1 MAEGMTL
8 DRHTREAIVHWLR
21 GLAVVLLLAV
31 FLGPILWI
39 ILTAFKP
46 LSAVYSMSLAFE
58 PTLDNFREV
67 FKKPF
72 YLGDRILN
80 SVVISF
86 FTVLIGVPVA
96 LAAAYSFS
104 RFSMKFKKSLF
115 LGVLATQFVPPMVVV
130 LPFFLMFR
138 QLHLLDTWTGMIW
151 INLSIVLP
159 FAIWM
164 LKGFVDTIPVE
175 MEEAA
180 MVDGATRLPR
190 DLGHR
195 AASLDPGLFIAAIF
209 CFIFSWN
216 DFLYALILTKKEAV
230 TLPVTLS
237 AFYTEEGDRWE
248 LMAATGT
255 FILLPMFAVS
265 YFIQRHFRAW
275 SYPGR
280 ASVTLTVSAQ
290 VPRRRDRS
298 QKWKQN

>member
-1 MAEGMTL
+1 MTL

-21 GLAVVLLLAV
+21 GLAIVLLLAV

-104 RFSMKFKKSLF
+104 RFPMKFKKSLF
-115 LGVLATQFVPPMVVV
+115 LSVLATQFVPPMVVV

-138 QLHLLDTWTGMIW
+138 QLNLLDTWAGMIW

-180 MVDGATRLPR
+180 MVDGATRLRVIWDIVLPV
-190 DLGHR
+190 
-195 AASLDPGLFIAAIF
+195 SIPGLFIAAIF

-255 FILLPMFAVS
+255 FILLPMFVVS
-265 YFIQRHFRAW
+265 YFIQRHFVHGATQGSHR
-275 SYPGR
+275 
-280 ASVTLTVSAQ
+280 
-290 VPRRRDRS
+290 
-298 QKWKQN
+298 